1 MSAIKEIML
10 EYMREHPTA
19 TSMEVTRH
27 VHEKQGK
34 PAPSFPISGQY
45 FKQVRSELGIIG
57 RTVKRKKK
65 KGPGRPT
72 GSKNKPKD
80 VPETEYVEAA
90 TEKREYKKKK
100 KRLYYTIWECSLEGI
115 SSSSERD
122 LTDKL
127 KDFIETLNDTRQT
140 KFEMIEIACPRKIE
154 IRESN

>member
-65 KGPGRPT
+65 KGPGRLT

-90 TEKREYKKKK
+90 TEKP
-100 KRLYYTIWECSLEGI
+100 I
-115 SSSSERD
+115 S
-122 LTDKL
+122 
-127 KDFIETLNDTRQT
+127 
-140 KFEMIEIACPRKIE
+140 
-154 IRESN
+154 